1 MSGFKVTIAV
11 LILSLPLAGFGTAAV
26 PDDQN
31 DLLKA
36 RELVWRACFAIGCH
50 SQGASFS
57 SSSSSSNLATQSDGV
72 PEYWSAALCPNCTRV
87 AGWRCFQGTFQ
98 QPPVPGLKPW
108 AVICSHFAAKSDVP
122 VRDAIPSIQ
131 DHFEFA
137 VASE

>member
-11 LILSLPLAGFGTAAV
+11 LIFSLPLAGFGTAAV

-50 SQGASFS
+50 
-57 SSSSSSNLATQSDGV
+57 
-72 PEYWSAALCPNCTRV
+72 
-87 AGWRCFQGTFQ
+87 FQGTFQ